1 MTSTL
6 KNILFHFCFLNNFR
20 RDSMAKLLNREEA
33 SKYIGIDP
41 KTFDKVFRA
50 NPDFKRF
57 PLSDHSE
64 RFTIESIEDFIK
76 QKETTLK
83 KI

>member
-1 MTSTL
+1 
-6 KNILFHFCFLNNFR
+6 
-20 RDSMAKLLNREEA
+20 MARLLTREEA

-41 KTFDKVFRA
+41 KTFDRVFRA

-57 PLSDHSE
+57 LLSDHTE
-64 RFTIESIEDFIK
+64 RFTIKSIEAFID

-83 KI
+83 KIWELVDYLLSLLLVR

>member
-1 MTSTL
+1 
-6 KNILFHFCFLNNFR
+6 
-20 RDSMAKLLNREEA
+20 MARLLTREEA

-50 NPDFKRF
+50 DPDFKRF
-57 PLSDHSE
+57 QLSDHTE
-64 RFTIESIEDFIK
+64 RFTIKSIEAFID

-83 KI
+83 KIWELVDYLLSLLLVR

>member
-1 MTSTL
+1 
-6 KNILFHFCFLNNFR
+6 
-20 RDSMAKLLNREEA
+20 MARLLTREEA

-41 KTFDKVFRA
+41 KTFDRVFRA

-57 PLSDHSE
+57 LLSDHTE
-64 RFTIESIEDFIK
+64 RFTIKSIEAFID